1 MRKAWPEC
9 FMPWREMKAVMFE
22 KGIQKFQSADKDVM
36 FEKGIQKFQS
46 ADKDAARQN
55 TFPDNTFQVH
65 GLLISLARCYLT
77 DL

>member
-1 MRKAWPEC
+1 
-9 FMPWREMKAVMFE
+9 MKA
-22 KGIQKFQSADKDVM
+22 VM

-55 TFPDNTFQVH
+55 TFPDNTFEVN